1 MSTVSKRNSS
11 ATQVITANRLGDGVV
26 IYLRMHGDHRH
37 WCENI
42 REASIFDAKNV
53 EAMLGRAAT
62 DVRENRIIDPYA
74 IGVSADHTPLT
85 QREAVRAGGPTI
97 VYGA

>member
-26 IYLRMHGDHRH
+26 IYLQMHGDHHH

-42 REASIFDAKNV
+42 REASICEAKDV
-53 EAMLGRAAT
+53 ETMLARAT
-62 DVRENRIIDPYA
+62 NDVAENKIVDPYA
-74 IGVSADHTPLT
+74 IGVSRDHIPMT
-85 QREAVRAGGPTI
+85 QREAVRAGGPT
-97 VYGA
+97 VAYGE

>member
-1 MSTVSKRNSS
+1 MSSVSRRNSS
-11 ATQVITANRLGDGVV
+11 ATQVITANRLRDGVV
-26 IYLRMHGDHRH
+26 IYLRINGDDHR

-53 EAMLGRAAT
+53 EEMLGRAAT

-74 IGVSADHTPLT
+74 IDVSADHTPLT

>member
-1 MSTVSKRNSS
+1 MSTQAKRIAS
-11 ATQVITANRLGDGVV
+11 AAQVITANRLRDGIV
-26 IYLRMHGDHRH
+26 IYFQAHGDHHH

-42 REASIFDAKNV
+42 RDASIFDARDV
-53 EAMLGRAAT
+53 DMMLARAAH
-62 DVRENRIIDPYA
+62 DVRENRVVEPYA

-97 VYGA
+97 AYGA